1 MKIAAILFSRSLLF
15 AFFQG
20 LLALLFSSWTESE
33 KYWMLSATLTNLVSI
48 IILIILL
55 RKEEKKLLSVFQF
68 NGLQWK
74 KDLLLFFGLAI
85 ITIPFVMLPSYYLN
99 LFFYGNSDHYSDIM
113 FQPISKSLI
122 FLLLFVFPVSIGF
135 AELTTYF
142 GYIMPRLKSCLK
154 SKTLAVLIP
163 AFFLSIQHCTLPL
176 VFEQDFILFRG
187 LVFLP
192 FSIII
197 GTAIHKRP
205 SLLVYFAI
213 FHGLLDAMT
222 VVMLLNKIDT
232 A

>member
-1 MKIAAILFSRSLLF
+1 MKITCIWQLLPFMKIAAILFSRSLLF

-55 RKEEKKLLSVFQF
+55 RKEEKKLLSIFQF
-68 NGLQWK
+68 NSLQWK

-122 FLLLFVFPVSIGF
+122 YILLFVF
-135 AELTTYF
+135 
-142 GYIMPRLKSCLK
+142 CLSVDVYSAGAMHVK
-154 SKTLAVLIP
+154 LADNEEGIKE
-163 AFFLSIQHCTLPL
+163 
-176 VFEQDFILFRG
+176 VFKKGD
-187 LVFLP
+187 
-192 FSIII
+192 
-197 GTAIHKRP
+197 
-205 SLLVYFAI
+205 
-213 FHGLLDAMT
+213 
-222 VVMLLNKIDT
+222 
-232 A
+232 